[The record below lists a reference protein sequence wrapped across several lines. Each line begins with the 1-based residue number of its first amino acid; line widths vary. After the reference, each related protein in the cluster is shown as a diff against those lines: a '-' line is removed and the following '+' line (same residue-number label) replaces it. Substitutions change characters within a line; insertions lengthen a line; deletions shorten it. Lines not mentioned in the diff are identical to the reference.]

1 MSTDNT
7 SRLPDPVYG
16 SANAN
21 HDDHHRLRVSSSSTG
36 GGALLHAHIGGV
48 YVAMSERNWR
58 QLFNQLSQLDIV
70 APPAVTHSIRFND
83 ADRTATID
91 TEVTA

>member
-16 SANAN
+16 SVNAN
-21 HDDHHRLRVSSSSTG
+21 HDDHHRLRVCSSSSSG
-36 GGALLHAHIGGV
+36 VLLHAHIGGV
-48 YVAMSERNWR
+48 YLAMSERNWR
-58 QLFNQLSQLDIV
+58 QLFNELSQLDIV
-70 APPAVTHSIRFND
+70 APPAVTHRIRFND